1 MPLMRLGIDVGGTNT
16 DAVLISEGSV
26 VASVKRPTT
35 SDVSGGIVSAT
46 RGVLEAARLDASR
59 IVRVVIGTTH
69 FANAFVERKGLR
81 KVAVIRL
88 AGNSAAAIPP
98 MSGWPKELKE
108 CVSGGSCQLSGGYE
122 FDGRENSP
130 FDERAVRRAAK
141 AIRERGIDAVAISCV
156 FAPLCRDMEE
166 RAAAIVREEVPGV
179 SVTTSG
185 TIGRIGFLER
195 ENATVINASL
205 NAIAQ
210 IIMGSIDEALRT
222 LGIRAPC
229 YVTANDGTVATSRF
243 AAEFPVLT
251 FGSGPTNSMR
261 GAAFLTGFED
271 AVVIDVGGTTTD
283 IGALVRGFPRESSVA
298 VDIGGVRTN
307 FRMPDIL
314 SVGLGGGSRIR
325 LGVNGA
331 GVAVGPESV
340 GYRLLEESYVF
351 GGTTLTAS
359 DIAVK
364 AGLADFGDVSR
375 VPQLVPAL
383 MDEILLCFRQTFE
396 EGLDRIKT
404 TAADVPVILVGGGSM
419 LVPRDLKGASSVVTP
434 EHAAVANAVGAAVA
448 LVGGEVDGLL
458 SYENGNRADALHGL
472 ERLALEK
479 AVAAGA
485 DPQTI
490 RVVEIDE
497 TYLSYLPGNHA
508 QVRIRVVG
516 DLASP
521 GSSG

>member
-1 MPLMRLGIDVGGTNT
+1 MRLGIDVGGTNT
-16 DAVLISEGSV
+16 DAVLVSDDSV
-26 VASVKRPTT
+26 VASAKCPTT
-35 SDVSGGIVSAT
+35 SDVSSGIVNAT
-46 RGVLEAARLDASR
+46 RGVLEAARLDASN

-69 FANAFVERKGLR
+69 FANAFVERKGLQ

-98 MSGWPKELKE
+98 MSGWPKDLKE
-108 CVSGGSCQLSGGYE
+108 CVSGASYQLPGGYE
-122 FDGRENSP
+122 FDSREISP
-130 FDERAVRRAAK
+130 FDERAVRRAAV
-141 AIRERGIDAVAISCV
+141 AIRDQGIDAVAISCV
-156 FAPLCRDMEE
+156 FAPICRDMEQH
-166 RAAAIVREEVPGV
+166 AAAIVREEVPGA
-179 SVTTSG
+179 SVTTSA

-205 NAIAQ
+205 NAIAR
-210 IIMGSIDEALRT
+210 IIMGSIDEALRK
-222 LGIRAPC
+222 LGINAPC

-243 AAEFPVLT
+243 ASEFPVLT

-271 AVVIDVGGTTTD
+271 AVVMDVGGTTTD

-325 LGVNGA
+325 LGTNGT
-331 GVAVGPESV
+331 GVGVGPDSV

-351 GGTTLTAS
+351 GGSTLTAS

-364 AGLADFGDVSR
+364 AGLAHFGDGSR
-375 VPQLVPAL
+375 VPSLTPEL
-383 MDEILLCFRQTFE
+383 LDKILLRFRHAFE
-396 EGLDRIKT
+396 DGLDRIKT
-404 TAADVPVILVGGGSM
+404 TALDVPVILVGGGSM
-419 LVPRDLKGASSVVTP
+419 LVPRDLKGASRVVTP

-458 SYENGNRADALHGL
+458 SYENGSRADALQGL
-472 ERLALEK
+472 KQLAFDK

-485 DPQTI
+485 DPHTI
-490 RVVEIDE
+490 RVVDVDE

-508 QVRIRVVG
+508 QVRIKVVG
-516 DLASP
+516 DLGSP
-521 GSSG
+521 GLSG

>member
-1 MPLMRLGIDVGGTNT
+1 MRLGIDVGGTNT
-16 DAVLISEGSV
+16 DAVLVSEGSV
-26 VASVKRPTT
+26 VASAKRPTT
-35 SDVSGGIVSAT
+35 SDVSSGIVNAT
-46 RGVLEAARLDASR
+46 LGVLQAASLDASS

-88 AGNSAAAIPP
+88 AGNSAAAVPP

-108 CVSGGSCQLSGGYE
+108 CVFGGSYQLPGGYE
-122 FDGRENSP
+122 FDSRENSP
-130 FDERAVRRAAK
+130 FDERAVRRAGK
-141 AIRERGIDAVAISCV
+141 QIRDQGIDAVAISCV
-156 FAPLCRDMEE
+156 FAPICRDMEE
-166 RAAAIVREEVPGV
+166 RAAAIVREEIPGV
-179 SVTTSG
+179 SVSTSA

-205 NAIAQ
+205 NAIAR
-210 IIMGSIDEALRT
+210 IIMSSIDEALRK
-222 LGIRAPC
+222 LGISAPC

-243 AAEFPVLT
+243 ASEFPVLT

-271 AVVIDVGGTTTD
+271 AVVMDVGGTTTD

-325 LGVNGA
+325 PGINGA
-331 GVAVGPESV
+331 AVGVGPDSV

-351 GGTTLTAS
+351 GGSTLTAS

-364 AGLADFGDVSR
+364 AGLANFGDASR
-375 VPQLVPAL
+375 VPPLSAEL
-383 MDEILLCFRQTFE
+383 KDKILLRFRDIFE
-396 EGLDRIKT
+396 DGLDRIKT
-404 TAADVPVILVGGGSM
+404 TALDVPVILVGGGSM
-419 LVPRDLKGASSVVTP
+419 LVPRDLKGASGVVTP

-458 SYENGNRADALHGL
+458 SYENGSRADALLAL
-472 ERLALEK
+472 ERLAFDK

-485 DPQTI
+485 DPDTI
-490 RVVEIDE
+490 RVVDVDE
-497 TYLSYLPGNHA
+497 TYLSYLPGSHA
-508 QVRIRVVG
+508 QVRIKVVG
-516 DLASP
+516 DLDSR
-521 GSSG
+521 GRSG